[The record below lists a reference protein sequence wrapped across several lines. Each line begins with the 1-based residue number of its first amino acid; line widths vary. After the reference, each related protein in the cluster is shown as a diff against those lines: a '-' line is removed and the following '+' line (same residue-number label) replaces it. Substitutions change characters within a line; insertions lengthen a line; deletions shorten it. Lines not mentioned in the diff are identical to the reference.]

1 MKYTV
6 EYIKNGDA
14 YAYDNFIEGA
24 TISDIVKELTYNANR
39 YGVDYDEIAIF
50 DPYDDETQTIYFKL
64 VHIHGHYKLI
74 EMV

>member
-1 MKYTV
+1 MSNTV
-6 EYIKNGDA
+6 EYIKDGEA

-50 DPYDDETQTIYFKL
+50 DSDYDEAATIYYE
-64 VHIHGHYKLI
+64 VVNINGHYKLV